1 MNLLPHELIIDNF
14 AGGGGASHGIF
25 GATGRH
31 PDIAINHDAEALAMH
46 RANHPT
52 TRHLREDVFDID
64 PIALCAGRPVGLAWF
79 SPDCKHFSKAKG
91 GKPVD
96 KRIRGLAW
104 VVVKWAAAVKPRV
117 ICLENVEEFQTWGPL
132 HRQHTHGCK
141 GNHRRPKRD
150 AGGHIIKYI
159 DGKTTGCKAQCRLG
173 HPIAERAG
181 VTFRFWW
188 KKLER
193 LGYQLEMKEL
203 RACDHE
209 TPTIRKRLFVVAR
222 CDGMP
227 IEWPEAT
234 NADPKSPAVK
244 SGRLKPWRTAAECI
258 DWSLPCPSIFERD
271 RPLAENTLK
280 RIARGI
286 QRYVIDAA
294 NPFIVPVSHAGDAR
308 AHSIDEPL
316 RTVTG
321 AHRGEQAIVAPYV
334 SRVDQTSG
342 ADRNGIAPPDEPLRT
357 IHAVNPFAVISP
369 LLAGV
374 GGRAGQSRPRSA
386 DEPLQTITAK
396 GDTAVVTPFLTE
408 HANAS
413 TQRNFPADDPLR
425 TQCGEVKGGHFAVV
439 APVISTYYGEKSPDE
454 VRGNSVDAPL
464 HTQTT
469 ENRHAVVAPYL
480 IPRYGERDGQE
491 PRCASVENPASTI
504 VPTAN
509 GGQLVSAI
517 MVGAGGPERA
527 GEPREVD
534 QPNITQMARNHQQL
548 VTAFLAQHN
557 GGPRNEGTTGREAE
571 APLSTITHRGTQ
583 QQVVA
588 THLARHTKNTVGSG
602 VDDPVNTVM
611 TREKDSLVTSHLL
624 KLKGTCQDGQPTDE
638 PAPTVQAGGLHIGDV
653 RAFLIKYYGNEREGI
668 NPKEPAHTVTSKDRI
683 GLVTVHGIE
692 YQIVDIGM
700 RMLQPREL
708 YRAQGFGDSYII
720 EWGIDEDGNKIT
732 LSKTAQV
739 RMCGNSVCPPLA
751 EAIVRTLLATSGKSE
766 SRTNRPAKQMG
777 LL

>member
-1 MNLLPHELIIDNF
+1 MYLRPDELIIDNF

-31 PDIAINHDAEALAMH
+31 PDIAINHDREALAMH

-104 VVVKWAAAVKPRV
+104 VVVKWAAAVKPRI

-132 HRQHTHGCK
+132 HRQHTHGCN

-150 AGGHIIKYI
+150 AGGHVIKYI
-159 DGKTTGCKAQCRLG
+159 DGKATGCKSQCRLG

-203 RACDHE
+203 RACDYR
-209 TPTIRKRLFVVAR
+209 TPTIRKRLFICAR
-222 CDGMP
+222 RDGMP

-234 NADPKSPAVK
+234 HADPKSPAVT
-244 SGRLKPWRTAAECI
+244 SGRLQPWRTAAECI
-258 DWSLPCPSIFERD
+258 DWHLQCPSIFERD

-286 QRYVIDAA
+286 QRYVIDSD

-321 AHRGEQAIVAPYV
+321 AHRGEQAVVTQYV
-334 SRVDQTSG
+334 SRVDQTSA

-357 IHAVNPFAVISP
+357 VHAVNPFAVVAP
-369 LLAGV
+369 TLVGV

-396 GDTAVVTPFLTE
+396 GDTAIVAPFLTE

-413 TQRNFPADDPLR
+413 TQRNFDIDDPLR

-439 APVISTYYGEKSPDE
+439 APSLMVNTTGHPGGAVDE
-454 VRGNSVDAPL
+454 PAKTVTTGN
-464 HTQTT
+464 H
-469 ENRHAVVAPYL
+469 HAVVAPYL
-480 IPRYGERDGQE
+480 IPRYGEREGQE
-491 PRCASVENPASTI
+491 PRCQSVEYPASTI
-504 VPTAN
+504 VPTQN

-517 MVGAGGPERA
+517 MVGAGGPERD
-527 GEPREVD
+527 GKPREVD
-534 QPNITQMARNHQQL
+534 QPNITHLARNHQQL

-557 GGPRNEGTTGREAE
+557 GGPRNEGAAGREAE

-583 QQVVA
+583 QQIVA
-588 THLARHTKNTVGSG
+588 THLARHTRNTVGSG
-602 VDDPVNTVM
+602 TDDPVGTVM

-624 KLKGTCQDGQPTDE
+624 KLKGTCQDGQETDE
-638 PAPTVQAGGLHIGDV
+638 PMPTVQAGGLHIGEV
-653 RAFLIKYYGNEREGI
+653 RAFLINYYSNGSGGAS
-668 NPKEPAHTVTSKDRI
+668 PSDPANTVTSKDRV
-683 GLVTVHGIE
+683 GLVTIHGIE

-700 RMLQPREL
+700 RMLQPREI
-708 YRAQGFGDSYII
+708 YRAQGFDDTYII
-720 EWGIDEDGNKIT
+720 EWGIDEDGSKIE

-751 EAIVRTLLATSGKSE
+751 EAIVRTLLSTTGKSE
-766 SRTNRPAKQMG
+766 ARATRPAQQIG